1 MGIFSRTRD
10 IFAAN
15 MTELLDRSEDPAKMI
30 RMIILEME
38 ETLVEVRASAARSIA
53 DGKEMRRALKRLEE
67 LQYSWTEKAE
77 LALSKDR
84 EDLAKAALIER
95 QKAADMAGGLQ
106 EEIDQIE
113 ETLKSYEADIAKLQG
128 KLREARARQNA
139 IATRLESAVS
149 RARAR
154 EVLNGGRTEDA
165 FSKFEILERRADFA
179 EGRAE
184 ALGMTGPKSLE
195 EEIAELRSSEKVD
208 AELEAMKAALKR
220 KGDYGMEDVL
230 LPLVICSILF
240 IGLPWL
246 VFHYVTKWKQ
256 TATITGAD
264 EKLLDELYDLA
275 RRLDDRLCSIERI
288 MTAENPNWRQQCLPD
303 ATARIE
309 EELNEVRSRGRTRSR
324 VRTGE

>member
-113 ETLKSYEADIAKLQG
+113 ETLKSYEADIAKLSVAF
-128 KLREARARQNA
+128 ARFVHA
-139 IATRLESAVS
+139 
-149 RARAR
+149 
-154 EVLNGGRTEDA
+154 
-165 FSKFEILERRADFA
+165 
-179 EGRAE
+179 
-184 ALGMTGPKSLE
+184 
-195 EEIAELRSSEKVD
+195 
-208 AELEAMKAALKR
+208 
-220 KGDYGMEDVL
+220 
-230 LPLVICSILF
+230 
-240 IGLPWL
+240 
-246 VFHYVTKWKQ
+246 
-256 TATITGAD
+256 
-264 EKLLDELYDLA
+264 
-275 RRLDDRLCSIERI
+275 
-288 MTAENPNWRQQCLPD
+288 
-303 ATARIE
+303 
-309 EELNEVRSRGRTRSR
+309 RSRGSP
-324 VRTGE
+324 